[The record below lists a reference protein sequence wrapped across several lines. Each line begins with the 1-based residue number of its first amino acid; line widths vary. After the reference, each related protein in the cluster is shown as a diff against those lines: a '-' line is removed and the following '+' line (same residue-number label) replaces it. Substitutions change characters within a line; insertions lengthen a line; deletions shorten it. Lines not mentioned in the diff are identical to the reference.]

1 MSRIK
6 LLQNKRDN
14 QLKVLRKEIAQ
25 LLSSGQ
31 DTSAAIRVILCPQVP
46 SMSFPFQLF
55 HSFSPLLCCIWN
67 CWSSIQQHIQSIC
80 PSPMRQAFC
89 QSLDSSFVLNKKL
102 FNVSLYLWSTD
113 GSIYQFLPNT
123 SSKVPLVPIPY
134 CNLKKNQFNSPGW
147 SLSFRQAYM
156 VSWIH
161 SCDQPNHCFQSDIHA
176 HICDSQPEVFN
187 SNPSIP
193 FDIPVKHL
201 INLDLCAIKYLIT
214 KGVAVLIGQVEH
226 VMREQNTITAYDFI
240 ELYSELVVVRLPII
254 EKQRYVS
261 ILYRFEIFFL
271 KK

>member
-67 CWSSIQQHIQSIC
+67 CWSSIQQHIWSIC

-102 FNVSLYLWSTD
+102 FNISLYLWLLMVQWP
-113 GSIYQFLPNT
+113 SIYQFLPNT
-123 SSKVPLVPIPY
+123 SSKVPLVCIPY
-134 CNLKKNQFNSPGW
+134 CNLQKNQFNSPGR
-147 SLSFRQAYM
+147 SPSFRQAYM

-161 SCDQPNHCFQSDIHA
+161 SWDQRNHCFQSDIHA
-176 HICDSQPEVFN
+176 HICNSQPGVFKRG
-187 SNPSIP
+187 S
-193 FDIPVKHL
+193 V
-201 INLDLCAIKYLIT
+201 
-214 KGVAVLIGQVEH
+214 QW
-226 VMREQNTITAYDFI
+226 
-240 ELYSELVVVRLPII
+240 
-254 EKQRYVS
+254 
-261 ILYRFEIFFL
+261 
-271 KK
+271 